1 MSDLIPAT
9 ANLGTFCTFRV
20 QERLYGVDVTQVREI
35 STHVTLTP
43 VAQAP
48 SIVRGLANLR
58 SRIYLVLDIRPALG
72 LPPAECTPDSRLIV
86 LHPRVAEN
94 LALFADHGGDIVRA
108 LPEQMEAAGPRG
120 GEDANAST
128 EQSASPV
135 VGVCKLKTE
144 LMMIIDPARLVAAVE
159 QAIR

>member
-1 MSDLIPAT
+1 MTDLVPA
-9 ANLGTFCTFRV
+9 AASVGTFCTFRV
-20 QERLYGVDVTQVREI
+20 QERLYGIDVTQVREI

-43 VAQAP
+43 VPQAP
-48 SIVRGLANLR
+48 PIVRGLANLR
-58 SRIYLVLDIRPALG
+58 SRIYLVLDVRSALG
-72 LPPAECTPDSRLIV
+72 LDPAECTVDSRLIV

-94 LALFADHGGDIVRA
+94 LALFADRGGDIVQA
-108 LPEQMEAAGPRG
+108 LPDQMEAAGPRG
-120 GEDANAST
+120 GEDADASA
-128 EQSASPV
+128 EQFTSPV